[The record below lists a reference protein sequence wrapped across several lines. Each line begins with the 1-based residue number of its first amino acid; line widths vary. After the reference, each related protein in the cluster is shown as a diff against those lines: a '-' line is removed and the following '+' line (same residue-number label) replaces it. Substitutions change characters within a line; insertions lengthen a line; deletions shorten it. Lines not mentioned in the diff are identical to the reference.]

1 MKRGVI
7 HTDLGE
13 EEEEDGEGGEDG
25 DEATGEGAAVEVLVH
40 FRVGIQ
46 VPQLAPE
53 LHHFSSP
60 PARPPEPWDEEEI
73 YGVAVGRGRREKW
86 EGYIWTL
93 SERSGLIGDFVWV
106 RHPCWAVWPTRRCNG
121 TRGKNCSHLVA
132 SPRVSKKKKVS
143 QSRVFFFKNRKN
155 PSQEFP
161 ITSPNLLAH
170 VKNYRTHG

>member
-1 MKRGVI
+1 MKRGMI

-25 DEATGEGAAVEVLVH
+25 DEAAGEGAAVEVLVH

-46 VPQLAPE
+46 VSQLAPE

-93 SERSGLIGDFVWV
+93 SERRGLIGDFVWV
-106 RHPCWAVWPTRRCNG
+106 RHPCWAVWPTRRRNG
-121 TRGKNCSHLVA
+121 TRGKKLLPSYSISKSL
-132 SPRVSKKKKVS
+132 KKKS
-143 QSRVFFFKNRKN
+143 S
-155 PSQEFP
+155 
-161 ITSPNLLAH
+161 NLGFL
-170 VKNYRTHG
+170 RE